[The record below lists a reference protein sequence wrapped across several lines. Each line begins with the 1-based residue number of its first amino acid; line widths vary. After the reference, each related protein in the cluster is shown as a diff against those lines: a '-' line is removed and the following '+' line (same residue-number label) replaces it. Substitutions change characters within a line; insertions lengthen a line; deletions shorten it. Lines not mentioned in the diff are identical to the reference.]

1 MGDADLLRFINSN
14 FNNILKNVFNGGNIS
29 KHVKCFQDVRFLDAF
44 INIMVQRQFFDTDEI
59 VYINTICYHYLTIP
73 YDMRD
78 PHVVDRMMKM
88 SGIVNRGGIPRLLGL
103 GLSDN
108 LASLLLIAR
117 YSDTNLSVVV
127 RRVNFIIITQP
138 PEIMSQKMISEIFK
152 ILYNVMEDWSRVFPY
167 IMTDVL
173 PNYREDDQSTWWVT
187 DEVSEVDST
196 MSLSALEIL
205 DNLPTEIIRSTLI
218 NYAEGY
224 AIIGG
229 NKPIRFSMRRLSDDY
244 YRINNVI
251 LQLESEG
258 IYVP

>member
-1 MGDADLLRFINSN
+1 
-14 FNNILKNVFNGGNIS
+14 
-29 KHVKCFQDVRFLDAF
+29 
-44 INIMVQRQFFDTDEI
+44 
-59 VYINTICYHYLTIP
+59 
-73 YDMRD
+73 
-78 PHVVDRMMKM
+78 
-88 SGIVNRGGIPRLLGL
+88 
-103 GLSDN
+103 
-108 LASLLLIAR
+108 
-117 YSDTNLSVVV
+117 
-127 RRVNFIIITQP
+127 
-138 PEIMSQKMISEIFK
+138 
-152 ILYNVMEDWSRVFPY
+152 
-167 IMTDVL
+167 VL